1 MGTPNQPKQQS
12 SPEAHVDV
20 LRLVG
25 VRAGSDTNVG
35 RTQGF
40 RRAVAKGRCRQRRP
54 RTTSSGTEWS
64 ARRLAAALRRS
75 PWTGIEW
82 KEIGSK

>member
-12 SPEAHVDV
+12 SPEAHVDI

-40 RRAVAKGRCRQRRP
+40 RRAVAKGRYVGSGGLGRRRRNRMV
-54 RTTSSGTEWS
+54 RTSFKRCV
-64 ARRLAAALRRS
+64 A
-75 PWTGIEW
+75 
-82 KEIGSK
+82 